1 MNPAVT
7 AGQGLQMLERL
18 HRMDVRRVDVKDIVV
33 YAAHQRAELGNH
45 RGNEPDLVEL
55 RDGRTASKRGFVD
68 ALQEGEEELRRLLR
82 ILQPEAPPFVWG
94 DARNRVQRGVV
105 GAPLIA

>member
-1 MNPAVT
+1 
-7 AGQGLQMLERL
+7 MLERL
-18 HRMDVRRVDVKDIVV
+18 HRMDVRGVDVKDIVV

-45 RGNEPDLVEL
+45 RRDEAHLVEL
-55 RDGRTASKRGFVD
+55 RNRRAASKRGLVD
-68 ALQEGEEELRRLLR
+68 VLEEGQEELRRLLR

-105 GAPLIA
+105 RAPLIA